1 MGHGTLRGAGRR
13 EPRARDGGRS
23 HRGRTVDKTTA
34 RVGLAPPGPPVLAPI
49 KGICKRRSGL
59 RSAHG
64 FVRAGPH
71 EPGLRRLGSSSDDTE
86 APGEGHAS
94 RGPACSCESSPP
106 GSSVSPRARDVRE
119 MERRKAASLYGV
131 GPFGLEPQVLCMVI
145 TLLRRWPALGGRGAK
160 TASSPRRVFPLGARR
175 ALLESVRR
183 VNPVLPGLQG
193 CSSTGPFRDLAIQ
206 AWRPLRKLTRN
217 GERASRRR
225 AFSSSRSRPLVL
237 HHGCAR
243 CTLSR
248 CGDVSGGA
256 TQSPLA
262 RPRGLVWSGLASAAR
277 DATALRRARP

>member
-1 MGHGTLRGAGRR
+1 M
-13 EPRARDGGRS
+13 
-23 HRGRTVDKTTA
+23 
-34 RVGLAPPGPPVLAPI
+34 GLAPPGPPVLAPI

-59 RSAHG
+59 RSAYG

-106 GSSVSPRARDVRE
+106 GSSVSPRARDHAR

-131 GPFGLEPQVLCMVI
+131 GPFGLEPQVLCMLI
-145 TLLRRWPALGGRGAK
+145 TLLRRWPALGGRGAR
-160 TASSPRRVFPLGARR
+160 ASSPRRVFPLGARR

-206 AWRPLRKLTRN
+206 AWRPLRNLTRN

-225 AFSSSRSRPLVL
+225 AFSSSRSRPL
-237 HHGCAR
+237 
-243 CTLSR
+243 SR
-248 CGDVSGGA
+248 VTDALDAAVSCSGDVSGGA
-256 TQSPLA
+256 MRSPLSRA
-262 RPRGLVWSGLASAAR
+262 DLALSPRR
-277 DATALRRARP
+277 ATASRSARR